1 MNIFITYL
9 IFFFVGIFQD
19 LLITYYY
26 QVIAKEYAWRSTIAS
41 SVVTLVNLII
51 LYRILTGLE
60 DQALGIILVFA
71 LGNGVGTFLV
81 IKKKSIL
88 NFLSGNK

>member
-1 MNIFITYL
+1 MNILITYL

-26 QVIAKEYAWRSTIAS
+26 QVIAKEYAWRATIAS
-41 SVVTLVNLII
+41 SIVTLVNLIV

-60 DQALGIILVFA
+60 EQALGIILIYA
-71 LGNGVGTFLV
+71 LGNGIGTFII

-88 NFLSGNK
+88 NLLSRNK